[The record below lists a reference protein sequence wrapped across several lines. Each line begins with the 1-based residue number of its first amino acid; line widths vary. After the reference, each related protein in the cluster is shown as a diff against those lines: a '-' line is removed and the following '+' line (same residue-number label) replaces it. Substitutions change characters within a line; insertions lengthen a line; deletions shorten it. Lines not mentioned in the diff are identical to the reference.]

1 MKTNP
6 RSIPRSEA
14 DVRRA
19 RREGWVEGI
28 RLNEALWLLTLFDK
42 HPEVDAAAVWF
53 EVCEMTKSTDRRY
66 MTAADVRNT
75 LREEYGFDLLGGPSK
90 AIAHQGG
97 GKK

>member
-53 EVCEMTKSTDRRY
+53 EV
-66 MTAADVRNT
+66 
-75 LREEYGFDLLGGPSK
+75 
-90 AIAHQGG
+90 
-97 GKK
+97 